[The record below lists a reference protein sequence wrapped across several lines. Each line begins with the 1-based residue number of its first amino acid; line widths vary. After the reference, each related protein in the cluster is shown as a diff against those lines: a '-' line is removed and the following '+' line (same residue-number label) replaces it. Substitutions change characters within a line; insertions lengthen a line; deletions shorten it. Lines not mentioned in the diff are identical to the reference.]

1 MNAVMNAVDTNPSVA
16 TFWWT
21 SFRTQELLYNYYKS
35 KNYNSCYILW
45 IEFLLQLTAN
55 NSLKALLV
63 LLDPLVTVLMEFHCT
78 TRWKY
83 YQTMKE
89 VSCEWLQHMMILF
102 TASKV
107 RTTLQRLYHWPVS
120 LKMKKGFSKSFFL
133 KNHLLCAYYLRF
145 DWSGWIVWL
154 KGKLLLR

>member
-1 MNAVMNAVDTNPSVA
+1 MNAVINAVDTNPSVA
-16 TFWWT
+16 AFWWT

-107 RTTLQRLYHWPVS
+107 RTTLQRLYHWLCNDIKFLCPLQDWKNLEFRLVLWAGSSNIFLAQGHS
-120 LKMKKGFSKSFFL
+120 LL
-133 KNHLLCAYYLRF
+133 
-145 DWSGWIVWL
+145 I
-154 KGKLLLR
+154 